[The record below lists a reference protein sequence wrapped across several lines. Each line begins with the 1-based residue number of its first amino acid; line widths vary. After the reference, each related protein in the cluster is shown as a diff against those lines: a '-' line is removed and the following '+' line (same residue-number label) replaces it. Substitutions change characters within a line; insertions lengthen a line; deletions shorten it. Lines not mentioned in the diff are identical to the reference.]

1 MFLYI
6 KLLRFVSMSNYL
18 IQRGIMEAME
28 KDDVDRVLEQWA
40 EERPDLDASPI
51 GVFGRLSRAER
62 VLDRALSRTFNR
74 SGLVRGEF
82 DVLATL
88 RRNGEPYSLAPT
100 ELYRSMMLS
109 SGAMTNRLDRLEERG
124 LVRRSQD
131 TDDRRGVRI
140 TLTEKGF
147 DLIEE
152 AVEAHVENEQRLLA
166 GLSEEER
173 LHLAELLGKLMS
185 SMQTHRQAETHGS
198 EN

>member
-1 MFLYI
+1 MKNEADGNDAVEEI
-6 KLLRFVSMSNYL
+6 LR
-18 IQRGIMEAME
+18 
-28 KDDVDRVLEQWA
+28 QWSV
-40 EERPDLDASPI
+40 ERPDLDVSAM
-51 GVFGRLSRAER
+51 GVFGRLSRAARMLGRSLAE
-62 VLDRALSRTFNR
+62 TFGR
-74 SGLVRGEF
+74 YGLNGGEF

-88 RRNGEPYSLAPT
+88 RRAGGPYGLTPT
-100 ELYRSMMLS
+100 DLYRSMMLS

-173 LHLAELLGKLMS
+173 LHLAELLGKMMS
-185 SMQTHRQAETHGS
+185 SMQTRRQAETHGS